1 MLSGSCRAVIYG
13 SMQFKT
19 FYPCLAVG
27 ILFLGFGAACRG
39 PAEPTGS
46 GTLEITGPASVAP
59 GQSARYAVVEH
70 RPGGSTRPVSDI
82 RWTSTETS
90 VLQVDGLG
98 LATAGSRGE
107 TVLHADVPSSG
118 RRATREIVVLPSGTY
133 RLVGTVLEAGGGGA
147 PIAGAGIEV
156 RTDDGVVTPP
166 LLHASTAVDG
176 RYRLYGVP
184 GDGYVRVAIDGYS
197 PIIEHVTLA
206 THGMRN
212 FELASTSRAGNFA
225 GNYTLIIGADA
236 ACSSAPQPLAA
247 ELRRRTFGVTVRQ
260 EGSRLTVA
268 VGSNCVA
275 GIYGGCQFL
284 GQASPSGAAFD
295 ITDGGSSFYT
305 YPDLVE
311 KISGDGITGL
321 VVIGRVA
328 AVRSGAGL
336 SGNMTGSLTH
346 YNVISPYPREPLG
359 QCPAGRFELVPR

>member
-1 MLSGSCRAVIYG
+1 MH
-13 SMQFKT
+13 FKA
-19 FYPCLAVG
+19 FHGCLAVG

-46 GTLEITGPASVAP
+46 GALEITGPASVAP
-59 GQSARYAVVEH
+59 GQSAKYVAVER
-70 RPGGSTRPVSDI
+70 RPDGSTRPVPDI

-98 LATAGSRGE
+98 VATAGFRGE
-107 TVLHADVPSSG
+107 TVLHADMPSSG

-156 RTDDGVVTPP
+156 RTEDGVATPP
-166 LLHASTAVDG
+166 LLHSSTAVDG

-206 THGMRN
+206 AHGMRN
-212 FELASTSRAGNFA
+212 FELASTSRVGNFG
-225 GNYTLIIGADA
+225 GNYTLIVAADA

-247 ELRRRTFGVTVRQ
+247 ELRRRTFEVAIRQ

-275 GIYGGCQFL
+275 GFYGGCEFL
-284 GQASPSGAAFD
+284 GQSSPGGAAFD
-295 ITDGGSSFYT
+295 ITDGGSSFYAF
-305 YPDLVE
+305 PDLVE
-311 KISGDGITGL
+311 KISRDGNTGL
-321 VVIGRVA
+321 GVIGRVA

-336 SGNMTGSLTH
+336 SGSMAGSLTH

-359 QCPAGRFELVPR
+359 QCAAGRFELVPR